1 MSFSREKY
9 EQIFDIQC
17 LLHKDEYKSYFFKS
31 YIYYMF
37 NYNSYRYIL
46 SARFKNELYEQNI
59 SHELDSNEGKR

>member
-1 MSFSREKY
+1 M
-9 EQIFDIQC
+9 
-17 LLHKDEYKSYFFKS
+17 YFFKS

-59 SHELDSNEGKR
+59 SHELDSNEGKRWI

>member
-1 MSFSREKY
+1 M
-9 EQIFDIQC
+9 
-17 LLHKDEYKSYFFKS
+17 YFFKS

-46 SARFKNELYEQNI
+46 SARSKNELYEENI